1 MFTSLVQRIQKRR
14 VSMLIVIF
22 ALGATALI
30 TTGCDDTKVDSA
42 QNGQSVNDGTLTAAR
57 NPDGTISVNINGAA
71 TSYGKV
77 TRIDVWWAEDALPVH
92 TFSFVKQLDEKN
104 SDPQCL
110 GPWNGTTTLAARP
123 QGGTLR
129 FKTFM
134 DSVCDENVIHKRNFE
149 GWSNDV
155 HIGPAAAVEPSPPPV
170 PTAKLFAHA
179 TPVGVLGTLIDARL
193 STSTG
198 TLSYA
203 WSPAA
208 CAGTT
213 YPDGAVQGHDGA
225 AVPVGTA
232 WYSGTA
238 PTTCTVVVT
247 DAKGSSSASLDLLG
261 KGLQNDGVLSF
272 AGSTVAVS
280 ASNPFLT
287 RACFDLDN
295 SGVYSVPVAMAYDE
309 NLGFSTTPVPASLT
323 QIAAGLHRVSATLW
337 ERGNNDTCAN
347 TTTTGTGF
355 VQTISDVYNVDG
367 AGAVSDAR
375 RGLRSSSF
383 VAPSSLRFVSSK
395 TISEGT
401 VDKKSGMIVGATMS
415 GSFSW
420 STPKSAKGVQRPAAA
435 TKLARGA
442 YVMRSISMTTGPLV
456 GKASTLLGTGTVLLR
471 GTNGT
476 LACGTLAGSFVSS
489 TLTLAGGTRSAR
501 TLAGNVT
508 GQQVTYVFPTVSAAA
523 SRSGGV
529 AGMLATALGWI
540 TGDQPTDR
548 AKKPSKKPKPIKV
561 KPVKASG
568 TASLQ
573 TAARAAG
580 LPATCQALVQYLPQ

>member
-1 MFTSLVQRIQKRR
+1 MLTWLVPQIQKRR
-14 VSMLIVIF
+14 VSMLMVIF

-30 TTGCDDTKVDSA
+30 TMGATGCDDHVDEVQPATLSA
-42 QNGQSVNDGTLTAAR
+42 VR
-57 NPDGTISVNINGAA
+57 NEDGTILVTINGAT
-71 TSYGKV
+71 TSAGYV
-77 TRIDVWWAEDALPVH
+77 SQVDVWWSRDSQPIETIDVH
-92 TFSFVKQLDEKN
+92 EPHSE
-104 SDPQCL
+104 CL
-110 GPWNGTTTLAARP
+110 GSWNGTTTLAARP
-123 QGGTLR
+123 QGGTLKIR
-129 FKTFM
+129 IFM
-134 DSVCDENVIHKRNFE
+134 DVQCGGQFSDQNVVR
-149 GWSNDV
+149 WSNPVD
-155 HIGPAAAVEPSPPPV
+155 IGPAAAVEPSPPPV

-213 YPDGAVQGHDGA
+213 YPYGAVQGHDGA

-508 GQQVTYVFPTVSAAA
+508 GQQVTYVFPTVSAASA
-523 SRSGGV
+523 RSGGV
-529 AGMLATALGWI
+529 VGMLATALGWL
-540 TGDQPTDR
+540 TGDQPSQR
-548 AKKPSKKPKPIKV
+548 VKKPAKKPKPVKV
-561 KPVKASG
+561 RPVKASG